1 MKTLITDDGTIRDKP
16 DDIFKERQTFLH
28 ENILIK

>member
-1 MKTLITDDGTIRDKP
+1 MKTLITDDGTIHDKP
-16 DDIFKERQTFLH
+16 DDIFKERQTCLL